1 MSGDARVLVR
11 CEATY
16 QLVDEEPEQILL
28 LLGLRAEEGGEEREC
43 LRTHIRERVERK
55 GLEDL
60 EHGKEI
66 LLQPV
71 LKVFTP
77 FSAANEA
84 ILTNR

>member
-1 MSGDARVLVR
+1 MSGGARIRVR

-16 QLVDEEPEQILL
+16 QLVHEEPEQILL
-28 LLGLRAEEGGEEREC
+28 LLGLRAKEGGKEREC
-43 LRTHIRERVERK
+43 LRTHVREWVERE

-71 LKVFTP
+71 LEVPDKEVRVSPVEHT
-77 FSAANEA
+77 
-84 ILTNR
+84 